1 MILSSTTLGASI
13 VHREDLVPEKR
24 YHIFKETHHRADEVI
39 ASAAFSYARR
49 SGALTRWVVRKPFL
63 NYI

>member
-24 YHIFKETHHRADEVI
+24 YHVFKETHHRADEVI
-39 ASAAFSYARR
+39 ESEAFSYGRR
-49 SGALTRWVVRKPFL
+49 SGALSR
-63 NYI
+63 